1 MIPVSQGKPYAG
13 NPHVRF
19 EEGASAQ
26 AAPRRSALLHTRNR
40 QSVRKTGGMRGD
52 PSAEA
57 LSYKQV
63 SRSASEPLPLSL
75 VIVKTPCGQRVIL
88 REAEKKRR
96 SRFAARKAWRGID
109 GRRVWKV
116 ASGTWETCPC
126 ASRGAG
132 VGWSRSSGEAGNDRG
147 AKGSCLHGV
156 SNGDG
161 RTRLADADQ
170 TSMRMCNELGRL
182 VAHTS
187 LPNQYI
193 YTVPVGEFIER
204 GAYRRSWDIPILD
217 RPRRADM
224 LRKIFEMSLERE
236 QRRVL
241 NQNLPGEVKR

>member
-1 MIPVSQGKPYAG
+1 
-13 NPHVRF
+13 
-19 EEGASAQ
+19 
-26 AAPRRSALLHTRNR
+26 
-40 QSVRKTGGMRGD
+40 MRGD

-96 SRFAARKAWRGID
+96 SRFAAQKAWRGIE

-161 RTRLADADQ
+161 RTRLADKAHYAKRRK
-170 TSMRMCNELGRL
+170 TMCPEKDYGWCD
-182 VAHTS
+182 APCTS
-187 LPNQYI
+187 L
-193 YTVPVGEFIER
+193 GETR
-204 GAYRRSWDIPILD
+204 GESRCGHAGACL
-217 RPRRADM
+217 
-224 LRKIFEMSLERE
+224 
-236 QRRVL
+236 
-241 NQNLPGEVKR
+241 

>member
-96 SRFAARKAWRGID
+96 SRFAAQKAWRGIE
-109 GRRVWKV
+109 GRNRRASGARDLSEPSRSESEAERVWKV
-116 ASGTWETCPC
+116 ASGTWETCGAK
-126 ASRGAG
+126 ASAG
-132 VGWSRSSGEAGNDRG
+132 VG
-147 AKGSCLHGV
+147 
-156 SNGDG
+156 
-161 RTRLADADQ
+161 
-170 TSMRMCNELGRL
+170 
-182 VAHTS
+182 
-187 LPNQYI
+187 
-193 YTVPVGEFIER
+193 
-204 GAYRRSWDIPILD
+204 
-217 RPRRADM
+217 
-224 LRKIFEMSLERE
+224 
-236 QRRVL
+236 
-241 NQNLPGEVKR
+241 